1 VKLSVALYG
10 KFAILG
16 IVVGLFSSVFGVGGG
31 VIMVPF
37 LVIIAGFTQHLA
49 QGISLMA
56 MVPTA
61 LVGAA
66 RYMKAGNMNL
76 GVALALCVGSIPA
89 AFVGAELAQRLP
101 QTTLRALF
109 ALFMVGVAARIM
121 PSGSLRAMSL
131 LMGMMFVAVG
141 VRLMLAR

>member
-1 VKLSVALYG
+1 MKLSVALYG

-121 PSGSLRAMSL
+121 PSGGLRAMSL